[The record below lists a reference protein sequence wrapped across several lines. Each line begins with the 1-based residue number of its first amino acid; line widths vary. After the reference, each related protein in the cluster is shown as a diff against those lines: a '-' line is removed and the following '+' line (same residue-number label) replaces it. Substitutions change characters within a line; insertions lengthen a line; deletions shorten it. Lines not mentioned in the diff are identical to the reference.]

1 MLMTK
6 NWLRFICF
14 CVIFTL
20 LFGWVNS
27 ALSVPSRNWTD
38 FYKLPRNSVDVLFIG
53 NSHNIESFQPQIIND
68 VVPVNSYLLG
78 IQGENIFI
86 SYYEL
91 REVLKTQQPKLV
103 VLETFTLDLTRPV
116 ELPLIFPF
124 TDAGTWDLNKLAV
137 LNRFLPRDILFTAIP
152 SLRAQ
157 TDWSHP
163 GDFFTKM
170 AKQLKP
176 KSSKIDPELGAMTD
190 PEPLSEAEYL
200 AALDSPVTTV
210 NNSQVENRI
219 YLDKFVELCK
229 ENDIKL
235 LLVTAP
241 IMKITG
247 ETFTYYTPFDVTSYA
262 KEKGI
267 DLLTFDTSNF
277 NKMHF
282 ANPDHLS
289 VFGSVIISV
298 DTALEISKI
307 LDLPIDQDQL
317 SYYQSFYFSDFS
329 LSRKDDY
336 YTLTLIPERPDA
348 ALRYKFT
355 LMDSDYKALSSTD
368 WQQSNQYQIDSANN
382 IVHIQVLIAGP
393 SGEYQIKGYFNNY

>member
-1 MLMTK
+1 MTK

-14 CVIFTL
+14 CAIFSL
-20 LFGWVNS
+20 LFCWVNS
-27 ALSVPSRNWTD
+27 ALSVPNWNWND

-53 NSHNIESFQPQIIND
+53 NSHNFESFQPRIIND
-68 VVPVNSYLLG
+68 IVPVNSYLLG
-78 IQGENIFI
+78 IPGENIFI

-91 REVLKTQQPKLV
+91 REVLKTQKPKLV
-103 VLETFTLDLTRPV
+103 VLETFTLDLTQPV
-116 ELPLIFPF
+116 APPLIFPF
-124 TDAGTWDLNKLAV
+124 TDAGYWNLNKLAV
-137 LNRFLPRDILFTAIP
+137 INRFLPRDIRYTAIP

-157 TDWSHP
+157 TDWNHP
-163 GDFFTKM
+163 GDFFSKM
-170 AKQLKP
+170 VKQLEP
-176 KSSKIDPELGAMTD
+176 KSSYINPELGAMID

-200 AALDSPVTTV
+200 TALNSPATTV
-210 NNSQVENRI
+210 INPQAENRI

-267 DLLTFDTSNF
+267 DLLTFDISNF

-282 ANPDHLS
+282 ANVDHLS

-307 LDLPIDQDQL
+307 LDLPVDQDQID
-317 SYYQSFYFSDFS
+317 YYRSFYFSDFTFS
-329 LSRKDDY
+329 QKDEQ

-348 ALRYKFT
+348 NLRYKFT

-368 WQQSNQYQIDSANN
+368 WQQSNQYQVKTAND
-382 IVHIQVLIAGP
+382 IVHIQVLITET
-393 SGEYQIKGYFNNY
+393 SGEYQVMGYFNNY